1 MKSTRITPAMTP
13 TPIRIEVSRLLGLVR
28 SGEIADGWARRF
40 IGDMHDRLMLGQTLS
55 PANTE
60 KVVGLEGRH

>member
-1 MKSTRITPAMTP
+1 MKSTRITPVMTP
-13 TPIRIEVSRLLGLVR
+13 TPIRIEVSRLLSLVR
-28 SGEIADGWARRF
+28 SGEIRDGWARRF

>member
-1 MKSTRITPAMTP
+1 MTPA
-13 TPIRIEVSRLLGLVR
+13 PIRTEVTRLLSLVR
-28 SGEIADGWARRF
+28 SGEIRDTWARRF
-40 IGDMHDRLMLGQTLS
+40 VGDMYDRLMLGQTLS

>member
-1 MKSTRITPAMTP
+1 MTPAH
-13 TPIRIEVSRLLGLVR
+13 IRIEVDRLLSLVR
-28 SGEIADGWARRF
+28 SGQISDTWARRF

-60 KVVGLEGRH
+60 KIVKLAGRY